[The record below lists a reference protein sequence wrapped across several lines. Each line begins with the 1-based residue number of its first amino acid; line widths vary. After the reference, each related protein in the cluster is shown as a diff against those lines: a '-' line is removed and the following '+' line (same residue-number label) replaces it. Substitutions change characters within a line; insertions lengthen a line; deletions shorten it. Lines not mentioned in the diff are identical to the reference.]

1 MQPTCLVQ
9 YQAILGSS
17 RGKLVGH
24 EPVATDPQLHPH
36 RRDRQH
42 CRRGPHPWHQRHR
55 GRAEHQPAGG
65 ASGRTAAE
73 PQHAPTGA
81 QRSRGAVPGAGAPHR
96 ADLARAQAMVTS
108 GDIEPAGPLRIS
120 SSAFGRHVLAPLLPS
135 LQQRYP
141 QLQLEL
147 RLTDRAVQHGPE
159 AVDASIRI
167 GAQLEDGV
175 VARQLAR
182 VPFVFC
188 ASPAYLKARGTPQ
201 QPSEL
206 GGHRGLLHRFPT
218 DGRPLRW
225 GLLKDGQ
232 RVDAALPPSMVCDD
246 IDALATLAAG
256 AGITGWPPSWPSRT
270 CAMAACSRCSAPT
283 PRGARNRWG
292 LPRQRPPRFHRQDPR
307 AVRSPSG
314 RHRAGFGCEPQRVL
328 NTPRLARL
336 AAQVL
341 RRRLHAVAQ
350 CGSSVPRPARVG
362 GCRASA
368 LPHRRGDGAGSIRP
382 APVR

>member
-1 MQPTCLVQ
+1 MNLLQLIRSFTRT
-9 YQAILGSS
+9 AETGSIAAAARILGISATA
-17 RGKLVGH
+17 VGQNINRLEAH
-24 EPVATDPQLHPH
+24 LGVRLLNRSTRQL
-36 RRDRQH
+36 
-42 CRRGPHPWHQRHR
+42 
-55 GRAEHQPAGG
+55 ALSE
-65 ASGRTAAE
+65 
-73 PQHAPTGA
+73 
-81 QRSRGAVPGAGAPHR
+81 AGALYLAQVRHIE

-108 GDIEPAGPLRIS
+108 GDIEPAGPLRIAS

-188 ASPAYLKARGTPQ
+188 ASPAYLKAHGTPQ

-206 GGHRGLLHRFPT
+206 SGHRGLLHRFPT

-232 RVDAALPPSMVCDD
+232 RVD
-246 IDALATLAAG
+246 
-256 AGITGWPPSWPSRT
+256 
-270 CAMAACSRCSAPT
+270 
-283 PRGARNRWG
+283 
-292 LPRQRPPRFHRQDPR
+292 
-307 AVRSPSG
+307 
-314 RHRAGFGCEPQRVL
+314 
-328 NTPRLARL
+328 
-336 AAQVL
+336 
-341 RRRLHAVAQ
+341 
-350 CGSSVPRPARVG
+350 
-362 GCRASA
+362 
-368 LPHRRGDGAGSIRP
+368 
-382 APVR
+382 

>member
-1 MQPTCLVQ
+1 MNLLQLIRSFTRT
-9 YQAILGSS
+9 AETGSIAAAARILGISATA
-17 RGKLVGH
+17 VGQNINRLEAH
-24 EPVATDPQLHPH
+24 LGVRLLNRSTRQL
-36 RRDRQH
+36 
-42 CRRGPHPWHQRHR
+42 
-55 GRAEHQPAGG
+55 ALSE
-65 ASGRTAAE
+65 
-73 PQHAPTGA
+73 
-81 QRSRGAVPGAGAPHR
+81 AGALYLAQVRHIE
-96 ADLARAQAMVTS
+96 ADLARAQAMVTA
-108 GDIEPAGPLRIS
+108 GDIEPAGPLRIAS

-246 IDALATLAAG
+246 IDALATLAAAG
-256 AGITGWPPSWPSRT
+256 AGITRLAAFVAEP
-270 CAMAACSRCSAPT
+270 CAMAACRRCSAPT
-283 PRGARNRWG
+283 PRGARNRW
-292 LPRQRPPRFHRQDPR
+292 RSTSASATAAISPPRSARCSITFRPASR
-307 AVRSPSG
+307 RLG
-314 RHRAGFGCEPQRVL
+314 GCEPQRVL
-328 NTPRLARL
+328 NTPRASRGS
-336 AAQVL
+336 Q
-341 RRRLHAVAQ
+341 RRY
-350 CGSSVPRPARVG
+350 C
-362 GCRASA
+362 
-368 LPHRRGDGAGSIRP
+368 GAGSTLSRN
-382 APVR
+382 AAAACHGQRGS